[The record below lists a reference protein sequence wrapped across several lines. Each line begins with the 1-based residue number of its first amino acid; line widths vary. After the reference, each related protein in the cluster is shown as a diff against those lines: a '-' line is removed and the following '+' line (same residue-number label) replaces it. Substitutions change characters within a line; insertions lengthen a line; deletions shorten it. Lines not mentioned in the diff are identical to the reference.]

1 VLPIGTNKIIVEGLS
16 AFGNDIWVD
25 SVCVKLAVGVVHNQN
40 GIPKVFALMQNYPN
54 PFNPTTTIQYA
65 LPKASNVEIKVYDLI
80 GREVTTLVNEF
91 RQAGTYSVEFN
102 ANNFASGVYFYR
114 IKAGDFTD
122 TKKMLLVK

>member
-1 VLPIGTNKIIVEGLS
+1 VGHLLPVGLS
-16 AFGNDIWVD
+16 
-25 SVCVKLAVGVVHNQN
+25 HNQN

-65 LPKASNVEIKVYDLI
+65 LPKSSNVEIKVYDLV
-80 GREVTTLVNEF
+80 GREVTTLINEF
-91 RQAGTYSVEFN
+91 KQAGNYSVEFN